1 MNEGN
6 AAEATQREEASQ
18 REEEIRAQALY
29 ETRKKKLWLA
39 YVLGAAAGWL
49 GGHRFYIGGRSTG
62 YGLIL
67 VGLGLAT
74 LIAFVGAPEPFN
86 ELPRT
91 TWLFLLALD
100 GILTYFAVQRRN
112 RELLME
118 ALVQQKMQAQA
129 AQSGLSTPVKVSLGI
144 VAVVLLFFLLLLI
157 AD

>member
-1 MNEGN
+1 MNDGN
-6 AAEATQREEASQ
+6 AAEASQ

-39 YVLGAAAGWL
+39 YVLGAATGWL

-67 VGLGLAT
+67 MGLGLAT
-74 LIAFVGAPEPFN
+74 LIAQIAPGPFN
-86 ELPRT
+86 ELPLA
-91 TWLFLLALD
+91 TWVFLLSLD

-118 ALVQQKMQAQA
+118 ALVQQKMQAHDAQA
-129 AQSGLSTPVKVSLGI
+129 GLSTPIKVSLII
-144 VAVVLLFFLLLLI
+144 VAVILLFFLLLAI
-157 AD
+157 VEA